1 MADLWRLVH
10 VNADH
15 TRQIAKYMVEF
26 PEFYSGQPQDA
37 GNAYRYA
44 DSESLQIGI
53 LLRYED
59 VMRYMPKQPLY
70 VRGPGDGYN
79 SFETAGFGPGLT
91 QGEVFN
97 TVGER
102 LYIDRWD
109 AKHPYIEIL
118 GINGVNI
125 TLGYFTASGVKAYQV
140 TINHN
145 SSSSSV
151 SCQTIPWVA
160 NLNDVANWETKDDCR
175 LITGGLTYYITGG
188 AGFGYA
194 FGFMQSSNVSSVA
207 NAKAFWGVVEPLDGK
222 NPYSPGGKTM
232 PGGGRRNKQD
242 FGDWSDGVDPDELP
256 TIGATSAGLVTIFSP
271 TTSQVKHLSDVLW
284 GKDFLTFMQ
293 NLVEN
298 IGEMFI
304 SFGMVPFTVPTS
316 GSVDITF
323 FDWVVTLQQQ
333 ATNIPMRLVSEQF
346 IEMDMGS
353 IDLATD
359 GRIHRT
365 DGVFD
370 YSPYSRLGIYLPFI
384 GFEELD
390 IDEVRESIL
399 HLVYRF
405 DLLSGT
411 CVALLST
418 IVNGVSRTLYQFTG
432 NCLTQIPLTGVDCQ
446 TMITNAV
453 NLGIAASSAGATS
466 AVASAGGELSSAM
479 AANPP
484 KNQPDVVT
492 NARNELS
499 HAQQTAQVSNAMG
512 SLSSA
517 SANVTMGMKPNFK
530 HSGAIGASGSMIC
543 VKQPY
548 LFLTTPNEAVPDKYE
563 MYCGLPSNI
572 TSRLGDLSGY
582 TVVEDIRL
590 NGLVATS
597 GEVDEIYRLLKEGV
611 II

>member
-26 PEFYSGQPQDA
+26 PEYYPGQPTFIGSDT
-37 GNAYRYA
+37 GYA
-44 DSESLQIGI
+44 DAESLQVG
-53 LLRYED
+53 LMVTYEEALRF
-59 VMRYMPKQPLY
+59 MPRQPLY
-70 VRGPGDGYN
+70 LRGPGDSYN
-79 SFETAGFGPGLT
+79 VFEAAGFGPGII
-91 QGEVFN
+91 QGDTFN

-109 AKHPYIEIL
+109 ANHPYIEIL
-118 GINGVNI
+118 SVNGTNI
-125 TLGYFTASGVKAYQV
+125 RLGYYTAGNTLAYDV
-140 TINHN
+140 TINH
-145 SSSSSV
+145 S
-151 SCQTIPWVA
+151 QTSNNIRGNVIPWVN
-160 NLNDVANWETKDDCR
+160 NLSDVANWETKNDCR
-175 LITGGLTYYITGG
+175 LIIGNLTRYITGLQ
-188 AGFGYA
+188 GFGY
-194 FGFMQSSNVSSVA
+194 GWSFMQSVNVTSVA
-207 NAKAFWGVVEPLDGK
+207 AAKAFWGVVEPLDSK
-222 NPYSPGGKTM
+222 NPYSPAGKTM

-271 TTSQVKHLSDVLW
+271 TTSQVKHLADVLW
-284 GKDFLTFMQ
+284 GKDFFTFMQ

-304 SFGMVPFTVPTS
+304 SFGMVPFKVPTS

-333 ATNIPMRLVSEQF
+333 ETNIPMRLVSEQF

-353 IDLATD
+353 IDLSTD

-548 LFLTTPNEAVPDKYE
+548 LFLTTPNEAVPNKYE

-572 TSRLGDLSGY
+572 TSRLGDLNGY